1 MARITSSKANQIILY
16 AYAQGYINR
25 GYKQIGNDIADYLLA
40 TGHTFANATVE
51 KKVRSAHAGASS
63 AWSGVLKQH
72 TDNEPIISSMFGI
85 NAYDLD
91 KYTQRLGYSGII
103 SSPRGTPYGAD
114 KGGKGRAAKGA
125 NWNTTGWDTV
135 NLDNIAQSGGL
146 HPDYKEKMQNLASG
160 SSSFLDEFERGNP
173 RYQVGSKLATY
184 SGTVPT
190 ISAVSATPT
199 TPAPSSFIEP
209 EEEEEEKEIAAV
221 VEAVADSIVAD
232 LVKYQET
239 DDLSIFLKTGLYNH
253 EPVIAG
259 DRKVSTKAYAAN
271 SGVFEVTK
279 GDVQVTMP
287 VLSNELGGFDLLPGA
302 EDPVGMMA
310 AIEKFSNIE
319 EVLDAD
325 ANPYDVVAAPQVH
338 FIIDADAKTV
348 LISINGLVVPAVANA
363 AGQPY
368 TFDKVSVVV
377 DEPSRSN
384 KIIDVLL
391 DGKALLTGKT
401 ISNELGKFNEYGFP
415 FAGVEGLPV
424 DCYPDHYE
432 EGAVGAGPV
441 EKSVGAL
448 ARFIAEG
455 GRPVRFGTG
464 VQSITYNLDNLSESV
479 LQPLALDFD
488 TPLDLDNQAIYFNL
502 VMQGPNDSSNLFP
515 GFDINTGLPEAEA
528 VLFPDDVRNLRPI
541 NEDQKVMLQKFS
553 GRKAGLGIKQMRIAS
568 SNLQGMAD
576 LTSMSIPT
584 NAEVYT
590 QVEVTFEDDSVML
603 IPDGDERFKALDNS
617 NEEIQGVISLNE
629 ETDKPQI
636 MVLTGIK
643 SFIQEIYE
651 SIEGARR
658 SARISDKF
666 NRKDTNNKIVTQT
679 AMIQQDGVYYIIMGV
694 GDNTVVV
701 ELDMSKEE

>member
-1 MARITSSKANQIILY
+1 MARISATKANQIILY
-16 AYAQGYINR
+16 LYAQGYKAGGAR
-25 GYKQIGNDIADYLLA
+25 KIGDDIADYLLA

-51 KKVRSAHAGASS
+51 KKVRTAPSAG
-63 AWSGVLKQH
+63 WSGVLKQH
-72 TDNEPIISSMFGI
+72 TENDPIISSMFGV

-91 KYTQRLGYSGII
+91 KYTQQLGYSGII
-103 SSPRGTPYGAD
+103 SSPRGAPYGAD
-114 KGGKGRAAKGA
+114 GGGKGRGAKGA
-125 NWNTTGWDTV
+125 NYNTTGWDTV
-135 NLDNIAQSGGL
+135 NLDSIANNSAL
-146 HPDYKEKMQNLASG
+146 HPDYVSKLKNLAG
-160 SSSFLDEFERGNP
+160 GTPFTTEFDRGNP
-173 RYQVGSKLATY
+173 RYEVGSKLATY
-184 SGTVPT
+184 RGGVPT

-199 TPAPSSFIEP
+199 TPAPSTATEP
-209 EEEEEEKEIAAV
+209 EEEEEIAAV
-221 VEAVADSIVAD
+221 VEAVADSIVSD

-239 DDLSIFLKTGLYNH
+239 DDLSIFLKDGDAFT
-253 EPVIAG
+253 PVIAG
-259 DRKVSTKAYAAN
+259 DRKVSSKAYAAN

-279 GDVQVTMP
+279 GNVQVTMP
-287 VLSNELGGFDLLPGA
+287 VLSNEIGGIDLMPGV
-302 EDPVGMMA
+302 EDPAGMMKS
-310 AIEKFSNIE
+310 ILSKFSNIVE
-319 EVLDAD
+319 ALDAD
-325 ANPYDVVAAPQVH
+325 KEPYEVVAAPEVH
-338 FIIDADAKTV
+338 FIIDAEAKAV
-348 LISINGLVVPAVANA
+348 FISINNEVVPAVANA

-368 TFDKVSVVV
+368 TFDKLSVVV

-441 EKSVGAL
+441 EKAAGAL
-448 ARFIAEG
+448 ARFIATG

-464 VQSITYNLDNLSESV
+464 VQSITYNLDNLPESV

-488 TPLDLDNQAIYFNL
+488 TLLDLDNQAIYFNL

-576 LTSMSIPT
+576 LELGVGTV

-617 NEEIQGVISLNE
+617 NEEIQGVVSLNE

-636 MVLTGIK
+636 MVLTGHK
-643 SFIQEIYE
+643 AYMQEIYE

-666 NRKDTNNKIVTQT
+666 NRKDSNNKIVTQT
-679 AMIQQDGVYYIIMGV
+679 AMIQQDSTYYIIMGV

>member
-1 MARITSSKANQIILY
+1 MARITASKANQIILY
-16 AYAQGYINR
+16 LYAQGYKAG

-63 AWSGVLKQH
+63 AWSGVLNQH
-72 TDNEPIISSMFGI
+72 TENDPIIKSMFGI
-85 NAYDLD
+85 DAYDLD
-91 KYTQRLGYSGII
+91 KYTQQLGYGGII
-103 SSPRGTPYGAD
+103 SSPRGSPYGAD
-114 KGGKGRAAKGA
+114 GGGKGRAAKGP
-125 NWNTTGWDTV
+125 NYNTTGWDTV
-135 NLDNIAQSGGL
+135 NLDSIATDGVL
-146 HPDYKEKMQNLASG
+146 HPDYYTKLQNLAG
-160 SSSFLDEFERGNP
+160 GTPFRDEFERGNP
-173 RYQVGSKLATY
+173 RYAVGSKLATY
-184 SGTVPT
+184 SGIVPT

-199 TPAPSSFIEP
+199 TSTPSTATEP
-209 EEEEEEKEIAAV
+209 DEEEEEEIAAV

-239 DDLSIFLKTGLYNH
+239 DDLSIFLKDGDAFT
-253 EPVIAG
+253 PVVAG
-259 DRKVSTKAYAAN
+259 ERKVSTKAYAAN

-279 GDVQVTMP
+279 GNVQVTMP
-287 VLSNELGGFDLLPGA
+287 VLSSDIGGIDLMPGA
-302 EDPVGMMA
+302 EDPAAMMK
-310 AIEKFSNIE
+310 AILSKFSNIV
-319 EVLDAD
+319 EVLDSD
-325 ANPYDVVAAPQVH
+325 GEPYEVVASPEVH
-338 FIIDADAKTV
+338 FIIDADAKQV
-348 LISINGLVVPAVANA
+348 FISINNEVVPAVANA
-363 AGQPY
+363 AGQAY
-368 TFDKVSVVV
+368 TFNKLSVVV

-391 DGKALLTGKT
+391 DGTALLTGKT

-415 FAGVEGLPV
+415 YAGVEGLPV

-441 EKSVGAL
+441 EKAAGAL

-464 VQSITYNLDNLSESV
+464 VQSITYNLDNLPESV

-488 TPLDLDNQAIYFNL
+488 TILDLDNQAIYFNL

-553 GRKAGLGIKQMRIAS
+553 GRKAGMGIKQMRIAS

-576 LTSMSIPT
+576 LELGVGTV

-617 NEEIQGVISLNE
+617 NEEIQGVVSLNE

-636 MVLTGIK
+636 MVLTGHK
-643 SFIQEIYE
+643 GYMQEIYE

-679 AMIQQDGVYYIIMGV
+679 AMIQQDSTYYIIMGV

>member
-1 MARITSSKANQIILY
+1 MARITASKANQIILY
-16 AYAQGYINR
+16 LYAQGYKAGGAR
-25 GYKQIGNDIADYLLA
+25 KIGNDLADYLLA

-51 KKVRSAHAGASS
+51 KKVRTAPSAG
-63 AWSGVLKQH
+63 WSGVLKQH
-72 TDNEPIISSMFGI
+72 TENDPIISAMFGI
-85 NAYDLD
+85 DAYNLD
-91 KYTQRLGYSGII
+91 KYTQQLGYSGII
-103 SSPRGTPYGAD
+103 SSPRGAPYGAD
-114 KGGKGRAAKGA
+114 GGGKGRGAKGP

-135 NLDNIAQSGGL
+135 NLDSIANTGAL
-146 HPDYKEKMQNLASG
+146 HPDYITKMRNLAG
-160 SSSFLDEFERGNP
+160 GTPFRDEFERGNP

-184 SGTVPT
+184 SGIVPT

-199 TPAPSSFIEP
+199 TPAPSTATEP
-209 EEEEEEKEIAAV
+209 DEEEEEEIAAV
-221 VEAVADSIVAD
+221 VEAVADSIVPD

-239 DDLSIFLKTGLYNH
+239 DDLSIFLKDGDAFT
-253 EPVIAG
+253 PVIAG
-259 DRKVSTKAYAAN
+259 DRKVSSKAYAAN

-279 GDVQVTMP
+279 GNVQVTMP
-287 VLSNELGGFDLLPGA
+287 VLSNEIGGIDLMPGA
-302 EDPVGMMA
+302 EDPAGMMES
-310 AIEKFSNIE
+310 ILTKFSNIV
-319 EVLDAD
+319 EVVNAD
-325 ANPYDVVAAPQVH
+325 GDPYEIVAAPEVH
-338 FIIDADAKTV
+338 FIIDAEAKTV
-348 LISINGLVVPAVANA
+348 FISINNEVVPAVANA
-363 AGQPY
+363 AGQAY
-368 TFDKVSVVV
+368 TFDKLSVVV

-432 EGAVGAGPV
+432 EGAVGAGPI
-441 EKSVGAL
+441 EKSAGAL

-464 VQSITYNLDNLSESV
+464 VQSITYNLDNLPESV

-488 TPLDLDNQAIYFNL
+488 TLLDLDNQAIYFNL

-553 GRKAGLGIKQMRIAS
+553 GRKAGMGIKQMRIAS

-576 LTSMSIPT
+576 LELGVGTV

-617 NEEIQGVISLNE
+617 NEEIQGVVSLNE

-636 MVLTGIK
+636 MVLTGHK
-643 SFIQEIYE
+643 GYMQEIYE

-679 AMIQQDGVYYIIMGV
+679 AMIQQDSTYYIIMGV

>member
-1 MARITSSKANQIILY
+1 MARISATKANQIILY
-16 AYAQGYINR
+16 LYAQGYKAGGAR
-25 GYKQIGNDIADYLLA
+25 KIGDDIADYLLA

-51 KKVRSAHAGASS
+51 KKVRTAPSAG
-63 AWSGVLKQH
+63 WSGVLKQH
-72 TDNEPIISSMFGI
+72 TENDPIISSMFGV

-91 KYTQRLGYSGII
+91 KYTQQLGYSGII
-103 SSPRGTPYGAD
+103 SSPRGAPYGAD
-114 KGGKGRAAKGA
+114 GGGKGRGAKGA
-125 NWNTTGWDTV
+125 NYNTTGWDTV
-135 NLDNIAQSGGL
+135 NLDSIANNSAL
-146 HPDYKEKMQNLASG
+146 HPDYVSKLKNLAG
-160 SSSFLDEFERGNP
+160 GTPFTTEFDRGNP
-173 RYQVGSKLATY
+173 RYEVGSKLATY
-184 SGTVPT
+184 RGGVPT

-199 TPAPSSFIEP
+199 TSTPSTATEP
-209 EEEEEEKEIAAV
+209 EEEEEIAAV
-221 VEAVADSIVAD
+221 VEAVADSIVSD

-239 DDLSIFLKTGLYNH
+239 DDLSIFLKDGDAFT
-253 EPVIAG
+253 PVIAG
-259 DRKVSTKAYAAN
+259 DRKVSSKAYAAN

-279 GDVQVTMP
+279 GNVQVTMP
-287 VLSNELGGFDLLPGA
+287 VLSNEIGGIDLMPGV
-302 EDPVGMMA
+302 EDPAGMMKS
-310 AIEKFSNIE
+310 ILSKFSNIVE
-319 EVLDAD
+319 ALDAD
-325 ANPYDVVAAPQVH
+325 GEPYEVVAAPEVH
-338 FIIDADAKTV
+338 FIIDAEAKAV
-348 LISINGLVVPAVANA
+348 FISINNEVVPAVANA

-368 TFDKVSVVV
+368 TFDKLSVVV

-441 EKSVGAL
+441 EKAAGAL
-448 ARFIAEG
+448 ARFIATG

-464 VQSITYNLDNLSESV
+464 VQSITYNLDNLPESV

-488 TPLDLDNQAIYFNL
+488 TLLDLDNQAIYFNL

-576 LTSMSIPT
+576 LELGVGTV

-617 NEEIQGVISLNE
+617 NEEIQGVVSLNE

-636 MVLTGIK
+636 MVLTGHK
-643 SFIQEIYE
+643 AYMQEIYE

-666 NRKDTNNKIVTQT
+666 NRKDSNNKIVTQT
-679 AMIQQDGVYYIIMGV
+679 AMIQQDSTYYIIMGV

>member
-1 MARITSSKANQIILY
+1 MARISASKANQIILY
-16 AYAQGYINR
+16 AYAQGYKTG
-25 GYKQIGNDIADYLLA
+25 GYKKLGNDIADYLLA
-40 TGHTFANATVE
+40 TGHTFANPTVE
-51 KKVRSAHAGASS
+51 KKVRSAHSGASS

-72 TDNEPIISSMFGI
+72 TENDPIISSMFGV

-91 KYTQRLGYSGII
+91 KYTQQLGYSGII
-103 SSPRGTPYGAD
+103 SSPRGAPYGAD
-114 KGGKGRAAKGA
+114 KGGKGRGAKGP

-135 NLDNIAQSGGL
+135 NLDSIATTGAL
-146 HPDYKEKMQNLASG
+146 HPDYVSKLKNLAG
-160 SSSFLDEFERGNP
+160 GTPFRDEFDRGNP
-173 RYQVGSKLATY
+173 RYEVGSKLATY
-184 SGTVPT
+184 RGTVPT
-190 ISAVSATPT
+190 ISAVSATTT

-209 EEEEEEKEIAAV
+209 EEEEEEIAAV
-221 VEAVADSIVAD
+221 VEAVADSIVSD

-239 DDLSIFLKTGLYNH
+239 DDLSIFLKDGDAFT
-253 EPVIAG
+253 PVIAG
-259 DRKVSTKAYAAN
+259 DRKVSSKAYAAN

-279 GDVQVTMP
+279 GNVQVTMP
-287 VLSNELGGFDLLPGA
+287 VLSNEIGGIDLMPGV
-302 EDPVGMMA
+302 EDPAGMMKS
-310 AIEKFSNIE
+310 ILSKFSNIVE
-319 EVLDAD
+319 ALDAD
-325 ANPYDVVAAPQVH
+325 GEPYEVVAAPEVH
-338 FIIDADAKTV
+338 FIIDAEAKAV
-348 LISINGLVVPAVANA
+348 FISINNQVVPAVANA
-363 AGQPY
+363 AGQAY
-368 TFDKVSVVV
+368 TFDKLSVVV

-441 EKSVGAL
+441 EKAAGAL

-464 VQSITYNLDNLSESV
+464 VQSITYNLDNLPESV

-488 TPLDLDNQAIYFNL
+488 TQLDLDNQAIYFNL

-576 LTSMSIPT
+576 LELGVGTV

-636 MVLTGIK
+636 MVLTGRK
-643 SFIQEIYE
+643 AYMQEIYE

-666 NRKDTNNKIVTQT
+666 NRKDSNNKIVTQT
-679 AMIQQDGVYYIIMGV
+679 AMIQQDSTYYIIMGV